1 MDQQHIH
8 AVTHTLRRLPSRRDV
23 LRGLA
28 GAGLGLN
35 GLWLAGGVAA
45 KKKKRR
51 KKRRA
56 GTVPADTGTVP
67 AAQCLRTCDQRIC
80 GSDGCGGSCGS
91 CATDQVCVGGRCE
104 SSCPSG
110 QKVCRDACI
119 PNNQCCS
126 NDDCPAASPTCCG
139 GVCVDAQIDE
149 RNCGICGRHC
159 TVNEQCVGGECLCG
173 VSSCSTGFSCCT
185 TSKTCT
191 CNPSFPLNLST
202 CSSVGV
208 APCPFGTTLCV
219 ATTNTCGSGP
229 ARVCCPLGST
239 CTAQGTCRIA

>member
-1 MDQQHIH
+1 MLPMCRPSSTPRLKTRPDCRVEGRRARANRGREPRGVPIMDEQHIH

-23 LRGLA
+23 LRGFA

-91 CATDQVCVGGRCE
+91 CATDQVCVSGG
-104 SSCPSG
+104 
-110 QKVCRDACI
+110 
-119 PNNQCCS
+119 
-126 NDDCPAASPTCCG
+126 
-139 GVCVDAQIDE
+139 CVDEQTDV
-149 RNCGICGRHC
+149 RNCGFCGRHC

-173 VSSCSTGFSCCT
+173 VSSCSALPGFSCCT
-185 TSKTCT
+185 
-191 CNPSFPLNLST
+191 N
-202 CSSVGV
+202 
-208 APCPFGTTLCV
+208 
-219 ATTNTCGSGP
+219 
-229 ARVCCPLGST
+229 
-239 CTAQGTCRIA
+239 